1 MIPPAGSAVVTA
13 LRGTLIYC
21 RDDPFLGD
29 PADAFVHEPDGIVVC
44 RGGLIE
50 KVGPYATLKAEL
62 PVGVT
67 VADYSGLL
75 IAPGFIDTHI
85 HYVQTGVI
93 GAQGKQ
99 LLDWLETYTYVAEQ
113 AFADGAVARDTARVF
128 CDELVRNGTTTALVF
143 CSVHAPSVDALFEEA
158 QRRNL
163 RLIAGKVLMDREA
176 PAALTDTART
186 GYDQSKA
193 LIGKW
198 HGCGRCLYAITPRFA
213 VTSTP
218 EQLELAGSLWREH
231 PDVFVQTHIAE
242 NHAEIARA
250 RELFPERRDYLD
262 VYDHYG
268 LTGRRAVL
276 AHGVHFGESEFAR
289 CHDNGTAVAHCPTSN
304 TFLGSGLF
312 AMRDARDPRRPV
324 HVGLGTDIGGG
335 TSFSLL
341 TTMGEAY
348 KVAQLRGRPIDAIES
363 FYLATLGGA
372 RALALDDRLG
382 TLAPGREADLVV
394 LDPCATPLLAFRNA
408 RARSIHEILAVLTTM
423 GDDRAVRATY
433 VAGEIAH
440 ARAPVDPSI
449 PAAQG
454 RGP

>member
-1 MIPPAGSAVVTA
+1 MISAARNGPVTA
-13 LRGTLIYC
+13 LRGTLVFC
-21 RDDPFLGD
+21 RDDPFLAD
-29 PADAFVHEPDGIVVC
+29 PAIAFVHEPDGLVVC

-50 KVGPYATLKAEL
+50 AVGPYAQLEAEFPPGATLH
-62 PVGVT
+62 
-67 VADYSGLL
+67 DYSGCL

-85 HYVQTGVI
+85 HYVQTGII

-99 LLDWLETYTYVAEQ
+99 LLDWLNDYTFIAEQ
-113 AFADGAVARDTARVF
+113 AFADEAVARDSARVF
-128 CDELVRNGTTTALVF
+128 CDELMRNGTTTALVF
-143 CSVHAPSVDALFEEA
+143 CSVHAGSVDALFEEA
-158 QRRNL
+158 VRRNL

-176 PAALTDTART
+176 PPALMDTARS

-193 LIGKW
+193 LIEKW
-198 HGCGRCLYAITPRFA
+198 HGRGRALYAITPRFA

-218 EQLELAGSLWREH
+218 EQLELAGALWREH
-231 PDVFVQTHIAE
+231 PEVFVQTHIAE
-242 NHAEIARA
+242 NRAEIARV

-262 VYDHYG
+262 VYAHYG

-289 CHDNGTAVAHCPTSN
+289 CHESGTAVAHCPTSN

-312 AMRDARDPRRPV
+312 AMRVARDPRRPV
-324 HVGLGTDIGGG
+324 EVGLGTDIGGG

-341 TTMGEAY
+341 ATMGEAY
-348 KVAQLRGRPIDAIES
+348 KVAQLRGQGIDAVEA

-382 TLAPGREADLVV
+382 SLAPGREADMVV
-394 LDPCATPLLAFRNA
+394 LDPKATPLLAYRSK
-408 RARSIHEILAVLTTM
+408 RARSIEELMGVLATM

-433 VAGEIAH
+433 VAGKPTYV
-440 ARAPVDPSI
+440 RPTVDP
-449 PAAQG
+449 
-454 RGP
+454 

>member
-1 MIPPAGSAVVTA
+1 MNSTPGNGLVTA
-13 LRGTLIYC
+13 LRGTLIFC
-21 RDDPFLGD
+21 RGD
-29 PADAFVHEPDGIVVC
+29 PVLGNPAKAFVHEPDGLVIC
-44 RGGLIE
+44 RDGLIAN
-50 KVGPYATLKAEL
+50 VGPYATFKAEL
-62 PVGVT
+62 PLGVAI
-67 VADYSGLL
+67 ADYSGSL
-75 IAPGFIDTHI
+75 IAPGFVDTHI
-85 HYVQTGVI
+85 HYVQTGIV

-99 LLDWLETYTYVAEQ
+99 LLDWLKDYTFIAEQ
-113 AFADGAVARDTARVF
+113 DFADEAVARDTARVF

-143 CSVHAPSVDALFEEA
+143 CSVHAGSVDALFEEA
-158 QRRNL
+158 ERRNL

-176 PAALTDTART
+176 PPALTDTARS
-186 GYDQSKA
+186 GYEESKK
-193 LIGKW
+193 LIAKW
-198 HGCGRCLYAITPRFA
+198 HGRGRALYAITPRFA

-231 PDVFVQTHIAE
+231 PEVFVQTHIAE
-242 NHAEIARA
+242 NRDEIARV

-262 VYDHYG
+262 VYAHYG

-289 CHDNGTAVAHCPTSN
+289 CHESGTAVSHCPTSN

-312 AMRDARDPRRPV
+312 AMREARDPRRPV

-348 KVAQLRGRPIDAIES
+348 KVAQLRGEPIDAVEA

-382 TLAPGREADLVV
+382 TIAPGYEADMVV
-394 LDPCATPLLAFRNA
+394 LNPRATPLMAFRNA
-408 RARSIHEILAVLTTM
+408 RSNSITEMLAVLATI

-433 VAGEIAH
+433 VAGRLAH
-440 ARAPVDPSI
+440 ARAAVDH
-449 PAAQG
+449 
-454 RGP
+454 

>member
-1 MIPPAGSAVVTA
+1 MSPGPDDGPVTA
-13 LRGTLIYC
+13 VRGTLIYC

-29 PADAFVHEPDGIVVC
+29 PARAFVHEPDGLVVC

-50 KVGPYATLKAEL
+50 QVGPYSAIKTEL
-62 PVGVT
+62 PAGT
-67 VADYSGLL
+67 EIADYSGQL

-85 HYVQTGVI
+85 HYVQTGII

-99 LLDWLETYTYVAEQ
+99 LLDWLNDYTFIAEQ
-113 AFADGAVARDTARVF
+113 AFADEAVARDTARVF
-128 CDELVRNGTTTALVF
+128 CDELLRQGTTTALVF
-143 CSVHAPSVDALFEEA
+143 CSVHASSVDALFEEA
-158 QRRNL
+158 ARRNL

-176 PAALTDTART
+176 PAALMDTARS

-198 HGCGRCLYAITPRFA
+198 HGRGRALYAITPRFA

-218 EQLELAGSLWREH
+218 EQLELAGALWREH

-242 NHAEIARA
+242 NRAEIARV

-262 VYDHYG
+262 VYAHYG

-289 CHDNGTAVAHCPTSN
+289 CHEDGTALSHCPTSN

-312 AMRDARDPRRPV
+312 AMREARDPRRPV
-324 HVGLGTDIGGG
+324 QVGLGTDIGGG

-341 TTMGEAY
+341 ATMGEAY
-348 KVAQLRGRPIDAIES
+348 KVAQLRGQGIDAIEA

-372 RALALDDRLG
+372 RALALDFKIG
-382 TLAPGREADLVV
+382 TLAPGREADMVV
-394 LDPCATPLLAFRNA
+394 LDPKATPLLAFRSE
-408 RARSIHEILAVLTTM
+408 RARSIDELIAVLATL

-433 VAGEIAH
+433 VAGTLAH
-440 ARAPVDPSI
+440 ARATVDP
-449 PAAQG
+449 
-454 RGP
+454 

>member
-1 MIPPAGSAVVTA
+1 MIPAAGNGLVTA
-13 LRGTLIYC
+13 LRGALIFC

-29 PADAFVHEPDGIVVC
+29 PQKAFVHEPDGLVIC
-44 RGGLIE
+44 RNGLIA

-62 PVGVT
+62 PAGAAVD
-67 VADYSGLL
+67 DYSGSL

-85 HYVQTGVI
+85 HYVQTGII

-99 LLDWLETYTYVAEQ
+99 LLDWLSDYTFIAEQ
-113 AFADGAVARDTARVF
+113 AFADEMVARETARVF

-143 CSVHAPSVDALFEEA
+143 CSVHAESVDALFEEA
-158 QRRNL
+158 ERRNL
-163 RLIAGKVLMDREA
+163 RIIAGKVLMDRNA
-176 PAALTDTART
+176 PAALLDTARS

-193 LIGKW
+193 LIAKW
-198 HGCGRCLYAITPRFA
+198 HGRGRALYAITPRFA
-213 VTSTP
+213 VASTP

-231 PDVFVQTHIAE
+231 PEVFVQTHIAE
-242 NHAEIARA
+242 NRDEIARV
-250 RELFPERRDYLD
+250 RELFPQRRDYLD
-262 VYDHYG
+262 VYAHYG

-289 CHDNGTAVAHCPTSN
+289 CHESGTAVSHCPTSN

-312 AMRDARDPRRPV
+312 AMCDARDPRRPV

-341 TTMGEAY
+341 ATMGEAY
-348 KVAQLRGRPIDAIES
+348 KVAQLRGRGITAVEA

-382 TLAPGREADLVV
+382 MLAPGREADMVV
-394 LDPCATPLLAFRNA
+394 LDPQATPLLAFRNA
-408 RARSIHEILAVLTTM
+408 RARSIEETLAVLATI

-433 VAGEIAH
+433 VAGGLAH
-440 ARAPVDPSI
+440 ARAVVDP
-449 PAAQG
+449 
-454 RGP
+454 